1 MNEADDWTCMACSS
15 GEEKDQRTKL
25 IQNNQKK
32 KLEKAEQELMNKAKK
47 EQQKLVQIRIYV

>member
-1 MNEADDWTCMACSS
+1 MNEADDWKCMACSS

-47 EQQKLVQIRIYV
+47 EQQKLVQ